1 MSDTFYPRPPG
12 VSADSWQ
19 YIREEYDFLLDV
31 IYAIATKPIPLKEK
45 QEQIEKALSVIN
57 MIKGS
62 QTYNSFMVWVE
73 HILYNCYNPEIA
85 STLPKKPLTR
95 NIVVCKNA

>member
-31 IYAIATKPIPLKEK
+31 IYAIANRPIPLAEK
-45 QEQIEKALSVIN
+45 QDQIKYAIDIN
-57 MIKGS
+57 LNRGS